1 MHPSR
6 QLLSLFA
13 GGVIFWG
20 YKLEYGY
27 SGAEINAVKLVT
39 GVESVAVDYATQT
52 ATVEGV
58 IDAELLI
65 QAIEDAGYEAM
76 IKAPSKA

>member
-1 MHPSR
+1 MSNTV
-6 QLLSLFA
+6 QLTI
-13 GGVIFWG
+13 GGMGCGGCASAV
-20 YKLEYGY
+20 E
-27 SGAEINAVKLVT
+27 NAVKLVT